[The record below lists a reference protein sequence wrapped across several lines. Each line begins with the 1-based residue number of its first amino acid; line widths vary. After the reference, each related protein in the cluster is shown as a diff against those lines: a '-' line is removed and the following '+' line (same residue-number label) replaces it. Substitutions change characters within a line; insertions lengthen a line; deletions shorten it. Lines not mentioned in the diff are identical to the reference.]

1 MSAPIHP
8 FRLPYVG
15 LGLLDESS
23 IRREG
28 DAWTADY
35 RIGNEP
41 YLTIR
46 VAPDGVEIDE
56 VEDGAL
62 VATTRGPTIDRAI
75 GMHGEGALAGE
86 ISRFWRR
93 LVERAGPVWVQ
104 LTVPGDV
111 RYSFVPAI
119 GLGRLCVPSP
129 IDVRW
134 VTPEPGPLARRVG
147 FRPFDPAD
155 PDTTTSAQLV
165 RLVDGEPEPR
175 FEEVRLHGTDLP
187 GILVTETVAALYAAN
202 GPLRGIEWR
211 PFVNPAPADW
221 TAQNWWGPRPS
232 LLPDGGLLVGFA
244 LVLDERAGVGRYLAS
259 RSA

>member
-1 MSAPIHP
+1 MSAPAHP

-15 LGLLDESS
+15 LGLLDEAS

-28 DAWTADY
+28 DTWTADY
-35 RIGNEP
+35 PIGDEP

-56 VEDGAL
+56 LENGML
-62 VATTRGPTIDRAI
+62 VATTRGSDLDRAI
-75 GMHGEGALAGE
+75 GMHGEGALSGE
-86 ISRFWRR
+86 LSRFWTR

-111 RYSFVPAI
+111 RYAFVPAI

-129 IDVRW
+129 LDVRW
-134 VTPEPGPLARRVG
+134 VTPEPGPLARRFG

-155 PDTTTSAQLV
+155 PDTTTRAQLL
-165 RLVDGEPEPR
+165 RLVDDEPGPR
-175 FEEVRLHGTDLP
+175 VEEVRLHGTDLP
-187 GILVTETVAALYAAN
+187 GILVAETVAALYAAN

-211 PFVNPAPADW
+211 PFVNPAPTDW
-221 TAQNWWGPRPS
+221 AVQRWNMPRPS
-232 LLPDGGLLVGFA
+232 LLPDGAVLRAFA
-244 LVLDERAGVGRYLAS
+244 LVREGIRGVDRHLS